1 MFDNLLQLQLCGHAT
16 LAAAHTIF
24 TSSFMNSSIV
34 EFVTVSGIVT
44 ARRVPEIK
52 TTDGLNSQNGESHE
66 SFLIELNFPTTPM
79 TDLNSAEVSTISN
92 ALNGASVI
100 DIKRTTAKDDIVVMP
115 PYFFSL
121 I

>member
-1 MFDNLLQLQLCGHAT
+1 MFDTLLQLQLCGHAT

-44 ARRVPEIK
+44 ARKVPEIK
-52 TTDGLNSQNGESHE
+52 TTDGSQNGESHE

-100 DIKRTTAKDDIVVMP
+100 DTKRTTAKDDIVVMP

>member
-1 MFDNLLQLQLCGHAT
+1 MFDTLLQLQLCGHAT

-44 ARRVPEIK
+44 ARKVPKIK
-52 TTDGLNSQNGESHE
+52 TTDGSQNGESHE